1 LTKKQQQTM
10 FEAAKPFIKWMN
22 ENCHPHCIA
31 HIDCTSVE
39 LAEGVATS
47 QTDEFLPS
55 IEKEE

>member
-1 LTKKQQQTM
+1 M